1 LCMRVEI
8 SAPSMQQIV
17 IDCRNIEP
25 QVLANCNACGV
36 ILTARVRPLEYFDRA
51 RHIAEPFRKFTGFIM
66 KRIRITSY
74 FSLPT
79 DLAEQMRGWPE
90 FVAGDGYSVDLK
102 DTASGEAVS
111 VRYVEEDED
120 PYVIVETSNAGE
132 LFDRVLGRVVSAL
145 AAHSDNLLVS
155 DRC

>member
-1 LCMRVEI
+1 
-8 SAPSMQQIV
+8 
-17 IDCRNIEP
+17 
-25 QVLANCNACGV
+25 
-36 ILTARVRPLEYFDRA
+36 
-51 RHIAEPFRKFTGFIM
+51 M

-79 DLAEQMRGWPE
+79 DLAEQMCGWPE

-111 VRYVEEDED
+111 VRYGEAGED

-145 AAHSDNLLVS
+145 AAHSDDLLVS

>member
-1 LCMRVEI
+1 
-8 SAPSMQQIV
+8 
-17 IDCRNIEP
+17 
-25 QVLANCNACGV
+25 
-36 ILTARVRPLEYFDRA
+36 
-51 RHIAEPFRKFTGFIM
+51 M
-66 KRIRITSY
+66 KRIKITSF

-102 DTASGEAVS
+102 DTASGEAVT
-111 VRYVEEDED
+111 VKYVEADED
-120 PYVIVETSNAGE
+120 PYVIVETSNEGA

-145 AAHSDNLLVS
+145 ATHSDNLLVS